1 MLKIQGFNGKYEQI
15 ATETKNQ
22 AGRVVSA
29 PPAPESVKGRP
40 TASFKIKDSFREVS
54 QNQPVSKITITA
66 EEKTEQIS
74 AREVIQE
81 KGVVDAIEKFIAEHH
96 PELSITSALRSHRP
110 VIDREEITIF
120 ADNQLQLE
128 KLEAL
133 KIQMRNAFMKNLN
146 NGFLSVVFKLFDV
159 QTTCEEKKL
168 FTASEKFDHF
178 LKLNPAVGDLKRIFG
193 LELE

>member
-1 MLKIQGFNGKYEQI
+1 MKIPGFNGKYES
-15 ATETKNQ
+15 ATREIKNQ
-22 AGRVVSA
+22 VTSSSSVHRAA
-29 PPAPESVKGRP
+29 ESVKGRP
-40 TASFKIKDSFREVS
+40 DASFKIKDSFREVS
-54 QNQPVSKITITA
+54 QNQPVAKVRIVA
-66 EEKTEQIS
+66 EEKKGPIS

-81 KGVVDAIEKFIAEHH
+81 KGVLDAIENFIAVHH
-96 PELSITSALRSHRP
+96 PEVSITSALRSHRP
-110 VIDREEITIF
+110 VIEQEQFTIF

-133 KIQMRNAFMKNLN
+133 KSHMQNAFMKDLN

-159 QTTCEEKKL
+159 QTTNEEKKL

-178 LKLNPAVGDLKRIFG
+178 LDLNPVVGDLKKIFG